1 MAGRAELR
9 LGYSEETNK
18 IIKTP
23 QTADTSY
30 ISKKPGE
37 VEAKAKSEVTR
48 LGGNPSNETDL
59 LGQFKLQFG
68 RFKDKTFKWLLEN
81 GLGYVAWIVN
91 SMLSETATSSPLSVN
106 KHSFAEY
113 FKSFPEGREALAFKK
128 EKAKEQTA
136 LSTSTSSSTTRQ
148 TSTRTSNTT
157 AVALL
162 VGRSSLSPQETA
174 KRLHQTIQ
182 DKVIALLLCYSDR
195 KHQQAIIINTFLIRH
210 LPNPAPPSL
219 SFQLNISLFSDF
231 FPKELNQK
239 KGSERLVERQ
249 LRNVT
254 VYRI

>member
-1 MAGRAELR
+1 MAGRKELR
-9 LGYSEETNK
+9 FGYSEETNK

-37 VEAKAKSEVTR
+37 VEAKAKSEVTQ

-68 RFKDKTFKWLLEN
+68 RFKGKTFKWLLEN

-106 KHSFAEY
+106 KLSFAEY
-113 FKSFPEGREALAFKK
+113 FKSFPEGREALAFKR

-157 AVALL
+157 AVASL

-174 KRLHQTIQ
+174 KRLHRTIQ
-182 DKVIALLLCYSDR
+182 GKVIALLLRYSDR

-219 SFQLNISLFSDF
+219 SF
-231 FPKELNQK
+231 
-239 KGSERLVERQ
+239 
-249 LRNVT
+249 
-254 VYRI
+254 